1 MSLLVW
7 VKPRHPPRL
16 SEPPQAP
23 PGTVCALVWRL
34 AFNTAETVKK
44 HTLSLKA
51 TIAFVCICEVRDSW
65 LTGESRNSRDESN
78 SQITREQMV

>member
-1 MSLLVW
+1 MW
-7 VKPRHPPRL
+7 VKPHHPPRL

-44 HTLSLKA
+44 HTLS
-51 TIAFVCICEVRDSW
+51 EGEQ
-65 LTGESRNSRDESN
+65 LTLNNSLCLHL
-78 SQITREQMV
+78 